1 MALEANMPMQDKVAP
16 ADGGVVNSISENMDE
31 VARYWIEEAD
41 EALTILQHLF
51 EKGDYSYALFFGHL
65 AVEKLMKAAYVLK
78 NKEHA
83 PPIHNLPRLARA
95 AGVWLSPERRE
106 QLVRITSFN
115 IEARYPDLK
124 RSFRYKCTREFTA
137 EQIDGIQ
144 DVMKWLRKTTTLKK

>member
-1 MALEANMPMQDKVAP
+1 MALEANIRLQDTVAP
-16 ADGGVVNSISENMDE
+16 VDGGPVNPVPEIMDE

-65 AVEKLMKAAYVLK
+65 AVEKLIKAAYVLK

-83 PPIHNLPRLARA
+83 PPIHNLPRLARM
-95 AGVWLSPERRE
+95 AGVLLSPERKE

-124 RSFRYKCTREFTA
+124 RSFRNKCTREFA
-137 EQIDGIQ
+137 IDQINSIQ
-144 DVMKWLRKTTTLKK
+144 DVMKWLRETIPLKK